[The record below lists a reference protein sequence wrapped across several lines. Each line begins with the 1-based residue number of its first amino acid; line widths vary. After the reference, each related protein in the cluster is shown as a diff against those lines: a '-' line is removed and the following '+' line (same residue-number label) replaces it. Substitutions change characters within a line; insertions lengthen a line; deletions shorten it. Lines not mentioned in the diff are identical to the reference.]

1 MISGLAD
8 RGGSPGFDY
17 DIMTLFSAQDKW
29 TTPPGQKISG
39 RTLEEERGE
48 SERVCDIPL
57 TLLYPSTLQTKKK
70 KRLLLFFKKERKE
83 KEKRAAYNADGLLLL
98 SVPGTERIGD
108 TLTQ

>member
-17 DIMTLFSAQDKW
+17 DIMTLFSAEDKW

-48 SERVCDIPL
+48 GERVCDIPL
-57 TLLYPSTLQTKKK
+57 TLLYPSTLQKKKKKKK
-70 KRLLLFFKKERKE
+70 KREKKRKKEKKKKRRKKEE
-83 KEKRAAYNADGLLLL
+83 KKKS
-98 SVPGTERIGD
+98 SV
-108 TLTQ
+108 